1 MEQIDDDYSNI
12 DFHSNSFDTIYP
24 TNSSI
29 DSLKIVN
36 PYLNKNC
43 YERCCIWWFFHT
55 SHGLHK
61 YNDDPND
68 ESCKCICCNLCS
80 WCCEFRFNQKCCITE
95 WECCCFSLEFQ

>member
-43 YERCCIWWFFHT
+43 YW
-55 SHGLHK
+55 
-61 YNDDPND
+61 
-68 ESCKCICCNLCS
+68 
-80 WCCEFRFNQKCCITE
+80 
-95 WECCCFSLEFQ
+95 